1 MCFEMVTSHFHSK
14 GVKSREKMLR
24 RLFWNEEDSKGW
36 KTTVIS
42 FFEEKKNIISLIED
56 NCYGMRA
63 TLRE

>member
-42 FFEEKKNIISLIED
+42 FFEEIKYYLI
-56 NCYGMRA
+56 N
-63 TLRE
+63 